1 MHKNTYLNLIK
12 KNWQVVALSTAIL
25 VLLTIIVSLVQPFE
39 YRSKTGFLIV
49 QRQTQNLDAYAA
61 ARASERLASNL
72 ANVIETDSFY
82 NKVLNSGFRINIDW
96 PEKEDKLRKAWQK
109 MIDTSVSPESGIM
122 TVNVYNKD
130 KAQAEIV
137 SRAIASVLIKDS
149 AEYHGGGSS
158 VVIKMV
164 NTPLV
169 SNYPVRPNIL
179 LNVFSA
185 LVLGLILSSGY
196 VIYKGYDN
204 VSDHPKDS
212 EYSEYGVKNLNSDV
226 TEIQEEISNEGF
238 QSRGLGKMEQ
248 APIKT
253 MLSEPFGKKYYFE
266 D

>member
-1 MHKNTYLNLIK
+1 MNKNTYFNLIK
-12 KNWQVVALSTAIL
+12 KNLNVVALFTAIL
-25 VLLTIIVSLVQPFE
+25 VLLTIIASLIQPFE

-82 NKVLNSGFRINIDW
+82 NKVLNAGFRINIDW
-96 PEKEDKLRKAWQK
+96 PEKESKLRKTWQN
-109 MIDTSVSPESGIM
+109 MVDTNVSPESGIM

-130 KAQAEIV
+130 KAQTEIV
-137 SRAIASVLIKDS
+137 SRAIASVLINDS
-149 AEYHGGGSS
+149 EEYHGGGSS

-169 SNYPVRPNIL
+169 SNYPVRPNII

-185 LVLGLILSSGY
+185 LILGLVLSSGY
-196 VIYKGYDN
+196 VMYRGYN
-204 VSDHPKDS
+204 KISDQ
-212 EYSEYGVKNLNSDV
+212 NLNSDV
-226 TEIQEEISNEGF
+226 IETPKEISNEGF
-238 QSRGLGKMEQ
+238 QAKDADFDPEMEET
-248 APIKT
+248 PIKT
-253 MLSEPFGKKYYFE
+253 MLSEPTGKKYYFE